1 MAAGQLAPLMT
12 RPAFQR
18 TLSLAWAKD
27 KALDGSL
34 LPLIEIVRQE
44 TARLIET
51 GAWGT
56 TFLGPRTAE
65 TGLR

>member
-1 MAAGQLAPLMT
+1 MAAGHLAPLIT

-27 KALDGSL
+27 NALDRSL

-44 TARLIET
+44 TEQLIET
-51 GAWGT
+51 GTWGT
-56 TFLGPRTAE
+56 AFLGPRTSR
-65 TGLR
+65 TDLP